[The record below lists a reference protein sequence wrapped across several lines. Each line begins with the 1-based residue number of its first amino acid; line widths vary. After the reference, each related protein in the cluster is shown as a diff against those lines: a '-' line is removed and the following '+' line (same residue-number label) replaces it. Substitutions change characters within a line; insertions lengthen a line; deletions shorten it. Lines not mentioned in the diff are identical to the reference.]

1 MFVNNK
7 MFNQMQ
13 HQIEGSRVTCLKWVP
28 SNTNHFVVGHQSGFL
43 YTYDVEKSSSTL
55 PLPARPMS
63 LYQSSSNAPG
73 RIPAQVNSVMYQ
85 IFKASKGL
93 RVYNIKSSLKISLS
107 SGQQHINPVYKWCF
121 DANLPINDLVF
132 SPCKKYLSVACQDGY
147 LRIIDYDKLEMK
159 SALRSYF
166 GGLRCISWSS
176 DSHYLATGGDD
187 DMITVFSLL
196 KDTVLCRCVGHK
208 SRINAVVFDSFVI
221 SNGLSVR
228 DAGSLPNGRDCNF
241 IPNNFQKPQEL
252 SGSLKDNTTRS
263 NFDIGES
270 KVANNSATICN
281 HKSGIIG
288 SPSGRQDEPASDF
301 YRLIS
306 VADDTFVCFWDLN
319 INELSGF
326 QFNPTETQIK
336 ENLNLERETNML
348 PINST
353 CSDVPCNGII
363 TKHFFPLK
371 FSKIASKKGIKHN
384 PTCSSSNGTS
394 MTSRE
399 SRPSV
404 GRGDKRP
411 SKTHPQKFASL
422 SIFDQRKRDKEMK
435 RSTSAAPP
443 QRFATVTGSEFGL
456 KNRIS
461 PHTNLSSNL
470 NSSTAVSAPPCDQIL
485 ISLGSRHC
493 PRLSEVPL
501 VEPLVCK
508 KVSHDRLISL
518 SLDADHIFMSSQ
530 DGCLF
535 IWTRPIFAVKL

>member
-1 MFVNNK
+1 MNIK
-7 MFNQMQ
+7 KIFNQIQ
-13 HQIEGSRVTCLKWVP
+13 HQIESSRVMCLKWVP
-28 SNTNHFVVGHQSGFL
+28 SNANHFVVGHQSGFL

-55 PLPARPMS
+55 PLPARPTT
-63 LYQSSSNAPG
+63 LYQTSSNAPG
-73 RIPAQVNSVMYQ
+73 RIPAQVNSVTYQ

-93 RVYNIKSSLKISLS
+93 RVYNIKSSLKISNS
-107 SGQQHINPVYKWCF
+107 SGHRHINPVHKWCF
-121 DANLPINDLVF
+121 DASLPINDLVF

-196 KDTVLCRCVGHK
+196 KDAVLCRCVGHK

-221 SNGLSVR
+221 SSGLKVR
-228 DAGSLPNGRDCNF
+228 DADALPNGRDCNF
-241 IPNNFQKPQEL
+241 VMKDFQKPQEL
-252 SGSLKDNTTRS
+252 AANLKDNATRN
-263 NFDIGES
+263 NFDPGES
-270 KVANNSATICN
+270 KVAENSSSVCN
-281 HKSGIIG
+281 HESGIVG
-288 SPSGRQDEPASDF
+288 CPSGRRDEPASDF

-306 VADDTFVCFWDLN
+306 VADDTFTCFWDLN
-319 INELSGF
+319 INELSDF
-326 QFNPTETQIK
+326 QFNRMETQSEEK
-336 ENLNLERETNML
+336 TNLEIETNTL
-348 PINST
+348 PTNST
-353 CSDVPCNGII
+353 CSDVPCNGVVA
-363 TKHFFPLK
+363 KHFFPLK
-371 FSKIASKKGIKHN
+371 FGKIASKKGAKQN
-384 PTCSSSNGTS
+384 PVCSSWNGGS
-394 MTSRE
+394 STSRE
-399 SRPSV
+399 SRPSIGHGV
-404 GRGDKRP
+404 KRS

-422 SIFDQRKRDKEMK
+422 SIFDQRKRDKETK
-435 RSTSAAPP
+435 RSTSASPP
-443 QRFATVTGSEFGL
+443 QRFATVTGSEFGF
-456 KNRIS
+456 KNRIL
-461 PHTNLSSNL
+461 PHADLSSNL
-470 NSSTAVSAPPCDQIL
+470 VGSISTPPCDPMS
-485 ISLGSRHC
+485 ISLGSRRC